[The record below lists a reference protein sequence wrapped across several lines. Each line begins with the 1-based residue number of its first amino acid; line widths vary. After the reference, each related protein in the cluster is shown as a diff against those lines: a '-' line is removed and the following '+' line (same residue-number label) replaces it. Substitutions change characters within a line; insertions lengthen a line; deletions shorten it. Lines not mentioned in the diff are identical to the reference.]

1 MGASNLIGGV
11 WCEGDGWTPVLH
23 PFTGETLERVAVAT
37 APQVELAIARAVT
50 SMDTLRELTAHDRAQ
65 ILRTIA
71 ASIHEQSQSLSAT
84 LSAEAGKPI
93 AQARGEVA
101 RASETFRFAAEE
113 LRSQRGESLELDAA
127 KSGAGKWGVIRR
139 FPVGPVSAITP
150 FNFPLNLVAHKI
162 APAIAVGC
170 PVVVKPADKT
180 PLSALAL
187 AKIIEDAGW
196 PPGALSVLN
205 TTIER
210 AAPLVDDPRM
220 RLLTFTGSGAVGWA
234 LRARAGHKKVLLEL
248 GGDAAVI
255 VSDRGPAPGEADW
268 NAMVRR
274 IALGAFAYGGQ
285 VCISVQRVFVHASRY
300 EAFVE
305 SLVDAV
311 HTHVRVGPPED
322 EDAIMSA
329 LIDDRAVDKTQAF
342 VADALARG
350 AKLLTGGHREDEG
363 SGRLFDPMVMV
374 NVPDDALLSR
384 EEVFGPVV
392 ALWPYDTLDE
402 AFERVNA
409 SPYGLQAGIYT
420 HDLREANRAFERLE
434 VGAVLVGE
442 IPTWRVDQMPYG
454 GVKAS
459 GLGREGLKDT
469 LAEYT
474 EPRLCVLPRA

>member
-1 MGASNLIGGV
+1 MGASNLIAGV
-11 WCEGDGWTPVLH
+11 WCEGDSWTPVVH
-23 PFTGETLERVAVAT
+23 PFTGEVIETVAVAT
-37 APQVELAIARAVT
+37 AEQVEEAIERSAQ
-50 SMDTLRELTAHDRAQ
+50 SMASLGELTAHDRAQ
-65 ILRTIA
+65 ILRAIA
-71 ASIHEQSQSLSAT
+71 TDIDGQSEALSAT

-93 AQARGEVA
+93 TQARGEVA

-113 LRSQRGESLELDAA
+113 LRSQRGETLELDAA

-162 APAIAVGC
+162 APAIATGC
-170 PVVVKPADKT
+170 PIVLKPADKT

-187 AKIIEDAGW
+187 AKIILDAGW
-196 PPGALSVLN
+196 PPSALSVLN

-210 AAPLVDDPRM
+210 AAPLIDDPRM

-234 LRARAGHKKVLLEL
+234 LKARAGQKKVLLEL

-255 VSDRGPAPGEADW
+255 VSDRGPVPGEAQWD
-268 NAMVRR
+268 AMVRR

-300 EAFVE
+300 EAFVD
-305 SLVDAV
+305 SLVEAV
-311 HTHVRVGPPED
+311 HSHVRVGPPED
-322 EDAIMSA
+322 EGAVMSA
-329 LIDDRAVDKTQAF
+329 LIDDRAVEKTLAF
-342 VADALARG
+342 VTDALDQG
-350 AKLLTGGHREDEG
+350 AKRLTGGHRA
-363 SGRLFDPMVMV
+363 GRLFDPMVLV
-374 NVPDDALLSR
+374 DVPADALLSC

-420 HDLREANRAFERLE
+420 HDLREANRAFEVLE

-459 GLGREGLKDT
+459 GFGREGLKDT